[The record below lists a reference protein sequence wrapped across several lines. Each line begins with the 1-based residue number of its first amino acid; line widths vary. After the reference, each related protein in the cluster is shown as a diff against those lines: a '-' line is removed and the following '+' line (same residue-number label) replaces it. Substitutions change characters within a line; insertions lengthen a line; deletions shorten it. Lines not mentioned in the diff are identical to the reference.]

1 MCVRGKVRGKVRARE
16 CACEGMR
23 VRGNACARKARAR
36 AHVRECACEGS
47 ACEGM
52 CVRGKRMRGKCVR
65 GNVRAREARARECAC
80 EGAFIYFLSPPS
92 ISFFL
97 SGNFVDYER
106 FVAGFFLLRTTFDS
120 LDSYC
125 NDAISNDKIGTA
137 RLNLK
142 FNTSANPVL
151 RMYVLSRYQVEL
163 LIDSNR
169 QPIRD
174 YSL

>member
-1 MCVRGKVRGKVRARE
+1 
-16 CACEGMR
+16 MR
-23 VRGNACARKARAR
+23 VRGNAC
-36 AHVRECACEGS
+36 E
-47 ACEGM
+47 
-52 CVRGKRMRGKCVR
+52 CVRMCA
-65 GNVRAREARARECAC
+65 NARAREMRARESAC
-80 EGAFIYFLSPPS
+80 EEKCMRLSFLFFS
-92 ISFFL
+92 FL

-125 NDAISNDKIGTA
+125 NDAIANDKIGTA

-142 FNTSANPVL
+142 FNRSTNPVL
-151 RMYVLSRYQVEL
+151 RMYILSRYQVEL

-169 QPIRD
+169 QAIRD